1 MVILTHE
8 VNEKHENYNEKHEN
22 YSSIRNSTE
31 MLSDKSK

>member
-8 VNEKHENYNEKHEN
+8 VNEKHKNYNEKHEN

>member
-31 MLSDKSK
+31 MLSDNSK

>member
-31 MLSDKSK
+31 MVSDKSK